1 VWEGSLARRIVPD
14 TSVIISGRLAE
25 AFEKGGLKAAE
36 IVIPVAVLD
45 ELQAQASKSRHAGF
59 IGLRELRRLR
69 EVCQAKGVKVKFS
82 GEKPSLDDI
91 RLASSGRI
99 DSIIMDVALREKAEL
114 ATADYVQALTAE
126 ARGVKVRFFQPEE
139 RVARLRLEDF
149 FTPDTMSIHLKE
161 GAPPIAK
168 KGKPGEFKLVKLKN
182 RPLTGEQV
190 EAYIREVYELAK
202 VKGKGFVEIDRGSA
216 FVAQLGDLRV
226 AVARPPFS
234 DGVELTAV
242 RPIVKLRL
250 EDYKLSD
257 RLMDRLKT
265 RAEGILI
272 AGPPGSGKT
281 TFASS
286 LAEFYMA
293 QGKIIKTL
301 ESPRDLQ
308 VGAEITQY
316 GPLEGSFEKSADIL
330 LLVRPD
336 YTVFDE
342 VRKTQDFSVFT
353 DMRLAGVGMIG
364 VIHASSPID
373 AIQRFI
379 GRVELGMIPHVIDTL
394 IFIRYG
400 VIEKVYELT
409 LTVKVPT
416 GMMDEALARPI
427 IEVKDFE
434 TGQLDYEIYTFGE
447 ENVVVPVSPVSPV
460 KARET
465 PAERLAAQRILEE
478 VRKLCPEAQ
487 VEVSSGGRATIRVD
501 KTSIPHLIGKKGSTI
516 GRLEKKLGIKLD
528 VKPLEEPV
536 GPPVKY
542 ELQETKRG
550 IDFYFSRELVG
561 EKVAILVEGEPV
573 LVASVGKK
581 ARVRVS
587 SRSPPGRK
595 LAEALSQGKEI
606 TAKLTG

>member
-1 VWEGSLARRIVPD
+1 MARRIVPD
-14 TSVIISGRLAE
+14 TSIIISGRLTE
-25 AFEKGGLKAAE
+25 AVEKGEVEAAE
-36 IVIPVAVLD
+36 IIIPIAVLD
-45 ELQAQASKSRHAGF
+45 ELQAQASKGKHSGF
-59 IGLRELRRLR
+59 LGLKELARLR
-69 EVCQAKGVKVKFS
+69 EACASKGVKVKFS

-99 DSIIMDVALREKAEL
+99 DSIIMDVALKEKAEL

-126 ARGVKVRFFQPEE
+126 ARGLKVNFFQPEE
-139 RVARLRLEDF
+139 RKVKLRLESL

-168 KGKPGEFKLVKLKN
+168 RGRPGEFKLVKLKS
-182 RPLTGEQV
+182 RPLTAEQV
-190 EAYIREVYELAK
+190 EAYIREVYELAR
-202 VKGKGFVEIDRGSA
+202 VKGRGFVEIDRGST
-216 FVAQLGDLRV
+216 FVAQIGDLRV

-242 RPIVKLRL
+242 RPIVRLRL
-250 EDYKLSD
+250 EDYRLSE
-257 RLMDRLKT
+257 RLMERLKT

-293 QGKIIKTL
+293 QGKIVKTL

-308 VGAEITQY
+308 VGPEITQY

-379 GRVELGMIPHVIDTL
+379 GRVELGMIPHIIDTL

-400 VIEKVYELT
+400 VVEKVYELN

-416 GMMDEALARPI
+416 GMTDEALARPV

-434 TGQLDYEIYTFGE
+434 TGELNYEIYTFGE
-447 ENVVVPVSPVSPV
+447 ENVVVPVSPFKVE
-460 KARET
+460 ET
-465 PAERLAAQRILEE
+465 PVERLASQRILEE

-487 VEVSSGGRATIRVD
+487 VEMLGRGRAIIRVG
-501 KTSIPHLIGKKGSTI
+501 KTSIPRLIGKKGSTI
-516 GRLEKKLGIKLD
+516 GRLERNLGIKLD
-528 VKPLEEPV
+528 VKPLEEAV
-536 GPPVKY
+536 GSAVEY
-542 ELQETKRG
+542 RLQEAKRG
-550 IDFYFSRELVG
+550 LDFYFGREMAG
-561 EKVAILVEGEPV
+561 RRVAILVENQPV
-573 LVASVGKK
+573 IVASVGRK

-587 SRSPPGRK
+587 KRSPAGRK
-595 LAEALSQGKEI
+595 LSQALDEGKTI
-606 TAKLTG
+606 TVRLAA

>member
-1 VWEGSLARRIVPD
+1 MARRIVPD

-25 AFEKGGLKAAE
+25 AVEKGKLKTSE
-36 IVIPVAVLD
+36 IVIPIAVLD
-45 ELQAQASKSRHAGF
+45 ELQAQASKGRHSGF
-59 IGLRELRRLR
+59 IGLKELGRLR
-69 EVCQAKGVKVKFS
+69 EACQAKGVKVKFS

-99 DSIIMDVALREKAEL
+99 DSIIMDVALKEKAEL

-126 ARGVKVRFFQPEE
+126 ARGLKVLFFQPEE
-139 RVARLRLEDF
+139 KVAKLRLENL

-168 KGKPGEFKLVKLKN
+168 RGKPGEFKLVKLKGK
-182 RPLTGEQV
+182 PLTAEQV

-216 FVAQLGDLRV
+216 FVAQIGDLRV

-257 RLMDRLKT
+257 KLMDRLKH

-293 QGKIIKTL
+293 QGKIVKTL

-308 VGAEITQY
+308 VDAEITQY

-342 VRKTQDFSVFT
+342 VRKTQDFTVFT

-379 GRVELGMIPHVIDTL
+379 GRVELGMIPHVVDTL

-416 GMMDEALARPI
+416 GMTDEALARPV

-434 TGQLDYEIYTFGE
+434 EGQLDYEIYTFGE
-447 ENVVVPVSPVSPV
+447 ENVVIPVSPEKP
-460 KARET
+460 KET
-465 PAERLAAQRILEE
+465 PAGRLAAQRILEE
-478 VRKLCPEAQ
+478 VRKISPEAQ
-487 VEVSSGGRATIRVD
+487 VEVSSAGRATIRVD
-501 KTSIPHLIGKKGSTI
+501 KASIPHLIGRKGSTI

-528 VKPLEEPV
+528 VKPFEEPA
-536 GPPVKY
+536 GPAVEY
-542 ELQETKRG
+542 ELQETRRG
-550 IDFYFSRELVG
+550 IDFYFSREIAGRKIAVLVDG
-561 EKVAILVEGEPV
+561 EIV
-573 LVASVGKK
+573 LVASVGRK
-581 ARVRVS
+581 AKVRVS
-587 SRSPPGRK
+587 GRSPPGRK
-595 LAEALSQGKEI
+595 LTEALTRNREI
-606 TAKLTG
+606 TVRLVE

>member
-1 VWEGSLARRIVPD
+1 LARRIVPD

-25 AFEKGGLKAAE
+25 AVEKGKLKTSE
-36 IVIPVAVLD
+36 IVIPIAVLD
-45 ELQAQASKSRHAGF
+45 ELQAQASKGRHSGF
-59 IGLRELRRLR
+59 IGLKELGRLR
-69 EVCQAKGVKVKFS
+69 EACQAKGVKVKFS

-99 DSIIMDVALREKAEL
+99 DSIIMDVALKEKAEL

-126 ARGVKVRFFQPEE
+126 ARGLKVLFFQPEE
-139 RVARLRLEDF
+139 KVAKLRLENL

-168 KGKPGEFKLVKLKN
+168 RGKPGEFKLVKLKGK
-182 RPLTGEQV
+182 PLTAEQV

-216 FVAQLGDLRV
+216 FVAQIGDLRV

-257 RLMDRLKT
+257 KLMDRLKH

-293 QGKIIKTL
+293 QGKIVKTL

-308 VGAEITQY
+308 VDAEITQY

-342 VRKTQDFSVFT
+342 VRKTQDFTVFT

-379 GRVELGMIPHVIDTL
+379 GRVELGMIPHVVDTL

-416 GMMDEALARPI
+416 GMTDEALARPV

-434 TGQLDYEIYTFGE
+434 EGQLDYEIYTFGE
-447 ENVVVPVSPVSPV
+447 ENVVIPVSPEKP
-460 KARET
+460 KET
-465 PAERLAAQRILEE
+465 PAGRLAAQRILEE
-478 VRKLCPEAQ
+478 VRKISPEAQ
-487 VEVSSGGRATIRVD
+487 VEVSSAGRATIRVD
-501 KTSIPHLIGKKGSTI
+501 KASIPHLIGRKGSTI

-528 VKPLEEPV
+528 VKPFEEPA
-536 GPPVKY
+536 GPAVEY
-542 ELQETKRG
+542 ELQETRRG
-550 IDFYFSRELVG
+550 IDFYFSREIAGRKIAVLVDG
-561 EKVAILVEGEPV
+561 EIV
-573 LVASVGKK
+573 LVASVGRK
-581 ARVRVS
+581 AKVRVS
-587 SRSPPGRK
+587 GRSPPGRK
-595 LAEALSQGKEI
+595 LTEALTRNREI
-606 TAKLTG
+606 TVRLVE

>member
-1 VWEGSLARRIVPD
+1 MARRIVPD

-25 AFEKGGLKAAE
+25 TVEKGKLKTGE
-36 IVIPVAVLD
+36 IVIPIAVLD
-45 ELQAQASKSRHAGF
+45 ELQAQASKGRHSGF
-59 IGLRELRRLR
+59 IGLKELGRLR
-69 EVCQAKGVKVKFS
+69 EACQAKGVKVKFS

-99 DSIIMDVALREKAEL
+99 DSIIMDVALKEKAEL
-114 ATADYVQALTAE
+114 ATADHVQALTAE
-126 ARGVKVRFFQPEE
+126 ARGLKVLFFQPEE
-139 RVARLRLEDF
+139 KVTKLRLESL

-168 KGKPGEFKLVKLKN
+168 RGKPGEFKLVKLKSK
-182 RPLTGEQV
+182 PLTAEQV

-216 FVAQLGDLRV
+216 FVAQIGDLRV

-250 EDYKLSD
+250 EDYRLSD
-257 RLMDRLKT
+257 KLMNRLKH

-293 QGKIIKTL
+293 QGKIVKTL

-308 VGAEITQY
+308 VDAEITQY

-342 VRKTQDFSVFT
+342 VRKTQDFGVFT

-416 GMMDEALARPI
+416 GMTDEALARPV

-434 TGQLDYEIYTFGE
+434 AGQLDYEIYTFGE
-447 ENVVVPVSPVSPV
+447 ENVVIPVSPEKP
-460 KARET
+460 KET

-478 VRKLCPEAQ
+478 VRRISPEAQ
-487 VEVSSGGRATIRVD
+487 VEVSSGGRATIKVS
-501 KTSIPHLIGKKGSTI
+501 KTSIPHLIGRKGSTI
-516 GRLEKKLGIKLD
+516 GRLEKK
-528 VKPLEEPV
+528 
-536 GPPVKY
+536 
-542 ELQETKRG
+542 
-550 IDFYFSRELVG
+550 
-561 EKVAILVEGEPV
+561 
-573 LVASVGKK
+573 
-581 ARVRVS
+581 
-587 SRSPPGRK
+587 
-595 LAEALSQGKEI
+595 
-606 TAKLTG
+606 

>member
-1 VWEGSLARRIVPD
+1 MWEGKLARRIVPD

-25 AFEKGGLKAAE
+25 AVEKGKLKTSE
-36 IVIPVAVLD
+36 IVIPIAVLD
-45 ELQAQASKSRHAGF
+45 ELQAQASKGRHSGF
-59 IGLRELRRLR
+59 IGLKELGRLR
-69 EVCQAKGVKVKFS
+69 EACQAKGVKVKFS

-99 DSIIMDVALREKAEL
+99 DSIIMDVALKEKAEL

-126 ARGVKVRFFQPEE
+126 ARGLKVLFFQPEE
-139 RVARLRLEDF
+139 KVAKLRLENL

-168 KGKPGEFKLVKLKN
+168 RGKPGEFKLVKLKGK
-182 RPLTGEQV
+182 PLTAEQV

-216 FVAQLGDLRV
+216 FVAQIGDLRV

-257 RLMDRLKT
+257 KLMDRLKH

-293 QGKIIKTL
+293 QGKIVKTL

-308 VGAEITQY
+308 VDAEITQY

-342 VRKTQDFSVFT
+342 VRKTQDFTVFT

-379 GRVELGMIPHVIDTL
+379 GRVELGMIPHVVDTL

-416 GMMDEALARPI
+416 GMTDEALARPV

-434 TGQLDYEIYTFGE
+434 EGQLDYEIYTFGE
-447 ENVVVPVSPVSPV
+447 ENVVIPVSPEKP
-460 KARET
+460 KET
-465 PAERLAAQRILEE
+465 PAGRLAAQRILEE
-478 VRKLCPEAQ
+478 VRKISPEAQ
-487 VEVSSGGRATIRVD
+487 VEVSSAGRATIRVD
-501 KTSIPHLIGKKGSTI
+501 KASIPHLIGRKGSTI

-528 VKPLEEPV
+528 VKPFEEPA
-536 GPPVKY
+536 GPAVEY
-542 ELQETKRG
+542 ELQETRRG
-550 IDFYFSRELVG
+550 IDFYFSREIAGRKIAVLVDG
-561 EKVAILVEGEPV
+561 EIV
-573 LVASVGKK
+573 LVASVGRK
-581 ARVRVS
+581 AKVRVS
-587 SRSPPGRK
+587 GRSPPGRK
-595 LAEALSQGKEI
+595 LTEALTRNREI
-606 TAKLTG
+606 TVRLVE

>member
-1 VWEGSLARRIVPD
+1 VWEGKLARRIVPD

-25 AFEKGGLKAAE
+25 TVEKGKLKTGE
-36 IVIPVAVLD
+36 IVIPIAVLD
-45 ELQAQASKSRHAGF
+45 ELQAQASKGRHSGF
-59 IGLRELRRLR
+59 IGLKELGRLR
-69 EVCQAKGVKVKFS
+69 EACQAKGVKVKFS

-99 DSIIMDVALREKAEL
+99 DSIIMDVALKEKAEL
-114 ATADYVQALTAE
+114 ATADHVQALTAE
-126 ARGVKVRFFQPEE
+126 ARGLKVLFFQPEE
-139 RVARLRLEDF
+139 KVTKLRLESL

-168 KGKPGEFKLVKLKN
+168 RGKPGEFKLVKLKSK
-182 RPLTGEQV
+182 PLTAEQV

-216 FVAQLGDLRV
+216 FVAQIGDLRV

-250 EDYKLSD
+250 EDYRLSD
-257 RLMDRLKT
+257 KLMNRLKH

-293 QGKIIKTL
+293 QGKIVKTL

-308 VGAEITQY
+308 VDAEITQY

-342 VRKTQDFSVFT
+342 VRKTQDFGVFT
-353 DMRLAGVGMIG
+353 DMSLAGVGMIG

-416 GMMDEALARPI
+416 GMTDEALARPV

-434 TGQLDYEIYTFGE
+434 AGQLDYEIYTFGE
-447 ENVVVPVSPVSPV
+447 ENVVIPVSPEKP
-460 KARET
+460 KET

-478 VRKLCPEAQ
+478 VRRISPEAQ
-487 VEVSSGGRATIRVD
+487 VEVSSGGRATIKVS
-501 KTSIPHLIGKKGSTI
+501 KTSIPHLIGRKGSTI

-536 GPPVKY
+536 GPTVEY

-550 IDFYFSRELVG
+550 IDFYFNREIAGRKIAVLVDG
-561 EKVAILVEGEPV
+561 ETV
-573 LVASVGKK
+573 LVASVGRK
-581 ARVRVS
+581 AKVRVS
-587 SRSPPGRK
+587 GRSPPGKK
-595 LAEALSQGKEI
+595 LIEALTRNREI
-606 TAKLTG
+606 TVRLVE

>member
-1 VWEGSLARRIVPD
+1 MARRIVPD
-14 TSVIISGRLAE
+14 TSIIISGRLTE
-25 AFEKGGLKAAE
+25 AVEKGEVEAAE
-36 IVIPVAVLD
+36 IIIPIAVLD
-45 ELQAQASKSRHAGF
+45 ELQAQASKGKHSGF
-59 IGLRELRRLR
+59 LGLKELARLR
-69 EVCQAKGVKVKFS
+69 EACASKGVKVKFS

-99 DSIIMDVALREKAEL
+99 DSIIMDVALKEKAEL

-126 ARGVKVRFFQPEE
+126 ARGLKVNFFQPEE
-139 RVARLRLEDF
+139 RKVKLRLESL

-168 KGKPGEFKLVKLKN
+168 RGRPGEFKLVKLKS
-182 RPLTGEQV
+182 RPLTAEQV
-190 EAYIREVYELAK
+190 EAYIREVYELAR
-202 VKGKGFVEIDRGSA
+202 VKGRGFVEIDRGST
-216 FVAQLGDLRV
+216 FVAQIGDLRV

-242 RPIVKLRL
+242 RPIVRLRL
-250 EDYKLSD
+250 EDYRLSE
-257 RLMDRLKT
+257 RLMERLKT

-293 QGKIIKTL
+293 QGKIVKTL

-308 VGAEITQY
+308 VGPEITQY

-379 GRVELGMIPHVIDTL
+379 GRVELGMIPHIIDTL

-400 VIEKVYELT
+400 VVEKVYELN

-416 GMMDEALARPI
+416 GMTDEALARPV

-434 TGQLDYEIYTFGE
+434 TGELNYEIYTFGE
-447 ENVVVPVSPVSPV
+447 ENVVVPVSPFKVE
-460 KARET
+460 ET
-465 PAERLAAQRILEE
+465 PVERLASQRILEE

-487 VEVSSGGRATIRVD
+487 VEMLGRGRAIIRVG
-501 KTSIPHLIGKKGSTI
+501 KTSIPRLIGKKGSTI
-516 GRLEKKLGIKLD
+516 GRLERNLGIKLD
-528 VKPLEEPV
+528 VKPLEEAV
-536 GPPVKY
+536 GSAVEY
-542 ELQETKRG
+542 RLQEAKRG
-550 IDFYFSRELVG
+550 FDFYFGREMAG
-561 EKVAILVEGEPV
+561 RRVAILVENQPV
-573 LVASVGKK
+573 IVASVGRK

-587 SRSPPGRK
+587 KRSPAGRK
-595 LAEALSQGKEI
+595 LSQALDEGKTI
-606 TAKLTG
+606 TVRLAA

>member
-1 VWEGSLARRIVPD
+1 
-14 TSVIISGRLAE
+14 
-25 AFEKGGLKAAE
+25 
-36 IVIPVAVLD
+36 
-45 ELQAQASKSRHAGF
+45 
-59 IGLRELRRLR
+59 
-69 EVCQAKGVKVKFS
+69 
-82 GEKPSLDDI
+82 
-91 RLASSGRI
+91 
-99 DSIIMDVALREKAEL
+99 
-114 ATADYVQALTAE
+114 
-126 ARGVKVRFFQPEE
+126 
-139 RVARLRLEDF
+139 
-149 FTPDTMSIHLKE
+149 
-161 GAPPIAK
+161 
-168 KGKPGEFKLVKLKN
+168 
-182 RPLTGEQV
+182 
-190 EAYIREVYELAK
+190 
-202 VKGKGFVEIDRGSA
+202 
-216 FVAQLGDLRV
+216 
-226 AVARPPFS
+226 
-234 DGVELTAV
+234 
-242 RPIVKLRL
+242 
-250 EDYKLSD
+250 
-257 RLMDRLKT
+257 
-265 RAEGILI
+265 
-272 AGPPGSGKT
+272 
-281 TFASS
+281 
-286 LAEFYMA
+286 
-293 QGKIIKTL
+293 
-301 ESPRDLQ
+301 